1 MADGTGHFRYGF
13 HSCPWGKIL
22 FMADDDPRPILNYW
36 GPDRPERQKLNWRTA
51 FDVFIS
57 VTAFGLILM
66 FITVMLHSL

>member
-1 MADGTGHFRYGF
+1 M
-13 HSCPWGKIL
+13 P
-22 FMADDDPRPILNYW
+22 DDDPKPILNYW
-36 GPDRPERQKLNWRTA
+36 GPDRPERQRLNWRTA